1 MRARAPELLRKIP
14 EPSMFQSE
22 KLTSYK
28 KNQAVLFLTIQN
40 LGQVDA
46 DLSLGAELTPAQGS
60 SEK

>member
-1 MRARAPELLRKIP
+1 
-14 EPSMFQSE
+14 MFQSE

-46 DLSLGAELTPAQGS
+46 DLSLGAGVTPAQGS